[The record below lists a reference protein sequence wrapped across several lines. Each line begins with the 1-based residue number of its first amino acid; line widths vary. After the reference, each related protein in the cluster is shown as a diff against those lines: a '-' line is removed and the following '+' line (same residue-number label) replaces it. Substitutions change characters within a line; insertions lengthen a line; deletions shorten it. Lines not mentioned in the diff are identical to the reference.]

1 VIWATRGAIVVGL
14 AVLVWYLIKRW
25 WPGLKPL
32 QAAPLQHAGR
42 LLPFL
47 AGWAYGALG
56 VLAVG
61 GLIGWAFDGMLWI
74 TNWLG
79 DIALVLGVNGEAG
92 VSSRG
97 TYLPLTAD
105 GAGLMVILTVAF
117 IAALKATRSGPDLK
131 MGTWCG
137 LSLGTSSSIA
147 GLAAV
152 PLAQA
157 TNASG
162 QVLFGWIG

>member
-1 VIWATRGAIVVGL
+1 MIWATRGAIVVGL
-14 AVLVWYLIKRW
+14 AVLGWYLIKMW
-25 WPGLKPL
+25 WPGYKSFRS
-32 QAAPLQHAGR
+32 APLPHLGR

-61 GLIGWAFDGMLWI
+61 GLIGWLFDGVLWI

-79 DIALVLGVNGEAG
+79 DIALVLGVNGDAG

-97 TYLPLTAD
+97 TYLPLTDD
-105 GAGLMVILTVAF
+105 GAGFMVVLTVCF
-117 IAALKATRSGPDLK
+117 IAAIKATQSGLDLK
-131 MGTWCG
+131 LGAWCG

-157 TNASG
+157 TNVSG
-162 QVLFGWIG
+162 NVVFGWIG